1 MTETAKST
9 TEQPGI
15 SAAII
20 VHGDRVLMVRRRVK
34 EGALSW
40 QFPAGAI
47 ETGEGAEDAAVRETL
62 EETGLT
68 VKAIR
73 QIGYLASHP
82 KSGREMFYTAC
93 EVVDGEAHV
102 ADAEELDAVAWV
114 THTEIAEYVPYG
126 LFGPVQ
132 EYLDDALAAIAG
144 SEKSGPAE

>member
-1 MTETAKST
+1 MTETI
-9 TEQPGI
+9 TEKPGI

-20 VHGDRVLMVRRRVK
+20 VAEGKVLMVRRRIS
-34 EGALSW
+34 EGELMW

-47 ETGEGAEDAAVRETL
+47 EAGEAADEAAVRETV

-73 QIGYLASHP
+73 QIGYLESHP

-93 EVVDGEAHV
+93 EVVQGEAHV
-102 ADAEELDAVAWV
+102 ADDEELDAIAWV
-114 THTEIAEYVPYG
+114 ALSEIREYVPYG

-132 EYLDDALAAIAG
+132 DYLNEALGA
-144 SEKSGPAE
+144 